1 MMTARLLRLTRPSRR
16 ALLAA
21 ALALPGL
28 AVAAPA
34 APTPTP
40 VRAVASF
47 SILADWVRVVGGER
61 VAVDVLVPPG
71 ADAHVFQPTPAH
83 ARQIA
88 QAQAVFSIGLGFEGW
103 LGRLLQSAAYRG
115 LKIEVS
121 QGIEPLRQAA
131 HGHSHGHGHA
141 HGDVDPHA
149 WQSVK
154 QAMVMVGRVAEG
166 LCQADP
172 AGCETYRANAAAY
185 AGELRGLDAEIR
197 TAWATVPAEQR
208 RVITTHDAF
217 GYYARDYGVRFL
229 AARGVS
235 TEAEPSAQG
244 IARLIRQ
251 VRQEKVRA
259 LFVENISDPRLIEQI
274 ARDTG
279 ARPAPEP
286 LFSDAL
292 SPAGGPAPSYAALM
306 RHNTR
311 ALVRAVRGD

>member
-1 MMTARLLRLTRPSRR
+1 MMTSRLLRLTSPSRR

-21 ALALPGL
+21 ALTLPGL

-34 APTPTP
+34 APTP

-88 QAQAVFSIGLGFEGW
+88 QAQAVFAIGLGFEGW

-121 QGIEPLRQAA
+121 QGIEPVRQAA

-166 LCQADP
+166 LCQADA

-185 AGELRGLDAEIR
+185 AGELRTLDTEIR
-197 TAWATVPAEQR
+197 AAWAAVPAEQR

-279 ARPAPEP
+279 TRPAPEA

-292 SPAGGPAPSYAALM
+292 SPAGGPAPTYTALM